1 MNANI
6 IAIIRVLIPDSYYCY
21 HHHCYP
27 YFLSLLLLSLFLLL
41 LFLPH
46 THINIYL
53 YIHIHLDCS
62 KPNNNPV
69 HHYQRCVATHY
80 PKRFVYDR
88 SGLPQETLGWPCA
101 ADHQWLPAQ
110 AVSARRRRARPV
122 PEAGTP
128 IWAVRKWGVPSS
140 FTAEHGDKPYE
151 FGVFSD
157 KPKIWQ
163 RNHPF

>member
-1 MNANI
+1 MLILSLLSEFSSQILI
-6 IAIIRVLIPDSYYCY
+6 IVIIIIVILIFFLYYCY
-21 HHHCYP
+21 HYFCYCCF
-27 YFLSLLLLSLFLLL
+27 Y
-41 LFLPH
+41 H

-128 IWAVRKWGVPSS
+128 IWAVRKCGVPSS